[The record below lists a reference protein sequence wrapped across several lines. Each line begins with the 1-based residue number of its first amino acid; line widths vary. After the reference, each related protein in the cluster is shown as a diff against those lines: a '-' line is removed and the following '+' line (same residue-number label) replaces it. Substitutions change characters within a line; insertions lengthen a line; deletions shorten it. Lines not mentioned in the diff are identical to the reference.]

1 MGFYCIYKYKKSN
14 ICDQREIEEKE
25 MRYITFSKN
34 IFIPVTNVCRNAC
47 AYCVFKARSLE
58 EAYVIDKREFL
69 AIITNKGSATEALF
83 TAGEKPELANFSHFF
98 IDRLSSSGCSS
109 LVEYTKELCKLAI
122 KHGLLPHCNLGVLSR
137 AELKELRPVNA
148 SMGLM
153 LETTSELEAHNKSPG
168 KDPKL
173 RLEMIEEAGRLK
185 IPFTTGILV
194 GIGEEKGD
202 IIRAL
207 EAIKSVHEEYGHIQ
221 EVIVQPFLPK
231 PFTPMEN
238 KKPPS
243 SEGLKEVVRAAKEIL
258 PNEIAIQV
266 PPNLTSP
273 TELIELGA
281 SDLGGIAEKTMD
293 YINPESPWPREDELR
308 RRVAPYELRE
318 RLPIYPMYIK
328 KGWYSEEIRPLIERY
343 ADEEGLRKGAG
354 F

>member
-1 MGFYCIYKYKKSN
+1 
-14 ICDQREIEEKE
+14 

-47 AYCVFKARSLE
+47 DYCGFKARSLE

-69 AIITNKGSATEALF
+69 EGITNCGAATEALF

-153 LETTSELEAHNKSPG
+153 LETTSELEAHKNSPG

-194 GIGEEKGD
+194 GIGEAKGD
-202 IIRAL
+202 HILAL
-207 EAIKSVHEEYGHIQ
+207 EAIKSVHEKYGHIQ

-243 SEGLKEVVRAAKEIL
+243 FEELKEVVRAAKEIL

-281 SDLGGIAEKTMD
+281 SDLGGIAEKTID
-293 YINPESPWPREDELR
+293 YINPESPWPREGELR

-318 RLPIYPMYIK
+318 RLPIYPRYIK
-328 KGWYSEEIRPLIERY
+328 KGWYSEAIRPLIERY
-343 ADEEGLRKGAG
+343 ADEEGLRKRDG

>member
-1 MGFYCIYKYKKSN
+1 
-14 ICDQREIEEKE
+14 
-25 MRYITFSKN
+25 MRLNFEYITFSKN

-47 AYCVFKARSLE
+47 DYCGFKARSLE

-69 AIITNKGSATEALF
+69 AIITNCGAATEALF

-109 LVEYTKELCKLAI
+109 LVEYTKELCKLTI

-137 AELKELRPVNA
+137 AELKELQAVNA

-153 LETTSELEAHNKSPG
+153 LETTSELEAHKKSPG
-168 KDPKL
+168 KDPKR

-202 IIRAL
+202 HIRAL
-207 EAIKSVHEEYGHIQ
+207 EAIKSVHEKYGHIQ
-221 EVIVQPFLPK
+221 EVIIQPFLPK

-243 SEGLKEVVRAAKEIL
+243 FEELEEVVRAAKEIL

-281 SDLGGIAEKTMD
+281 SDLGGIAERTID
-293 YINPESPWPREDELR
+293 YINPESPWPREYELR
-308 RRVAPYELRE
+308 RRVAPFELRE
-318 RLPIYPMYIK
+318 RLPIYPRYIK

-343 ADEEGLRKGAG
+343 ADEEGLKKRDG

>member
-1 MGFYCIYKYKKSN
+1 VVFYCIYKYKKSN

-207 EAIKSVHEEYGHIQ
+207 EAIKSVHEKYGHIQ

-243 SEGLKEVVRAAKEIL
+243 SEELKEVVRAAKEIL

-293 YINPESPWPREDELR
+293 YINPESPWPREDKLR

-343 ADEEGLRKGAG
+343 ADEEGLRKGDG